1 MFNKLGLDK
10 DNYEV
15 NKERLEH
22 LEVVSENYMTAACYL
37 NTFKT
42 SALTQKEFSIF
53 IIQYFNFSDDF

>member
-1 MFNKLGLDK
+1 MFSKLGLDK

-22 LEVVSENYMTAACYL
+22 LEVVCENYMTATCYL

-42 SALTQKEFSIF
+42 SALT
-53 IIQYFNFSDDF
+53 